1 MLKLTDSTVKWLKDT
16 AEQLK
21 GSARRIFMA
30 ETVQQ
35 LGYGGASAAQDKL
48 GWNRET
54 IWKGKK
60 GNTAKL
66 TQSITGIGFKLIS
79 AFAGLHKNSY
89 IGQGDGGIS
98 LLPEVPVRVLRYC
111 EKTYS

>member
-1 MLKLTDSTVKWLKDT
+1 MLKLTDSTIKWLKDT

-48 GWNRET
+48 G
-54 IWKGKK
+54 G
-60 GNTAKL
+60 
-66 TQSITGIGFKLIS
+66 
-79 AFAGLHKNSY
+79 
-89 IGQGDGGIS
+89 
-98 LLPEVPVRVLRYC
+98 
-111 EKTYS
+111 